1 MLPTTIRS
9 PPSADD
15 YIPLAEYQSK
25 TPESFTDSKPVLH
38 FQLTGATASIPKSQ
52 CGNMAIFPSDSAT
65 SASESGE
72 EMVEQAVDVF
82 ANSA

>member
-9 PPSADD
+9 PPSVED

-25 TPESFTDSKPVLH
+25 TPDSFTDSKPVLH
-38 FQLTGATASIPKSQ
+38 FELRAATASIPKSQ
-52 CGNMAIFPSDSAT
+52 TGSLAIFPSDS
-65 SASESGE
+65 SSVENNGE
-72 EMVEQAVDVF
+72 EILEQTVDVF